1 MSQFVFPPLTA
12 NLDSEGENGGSLPS
26 KQLIIGGYD
35 GANVRA
41 IKVDSSGEL
50 QVDVGSITPGTGAT
64 DLGKAIQSAQGT
76 TDTGVAALVVRND
89 TLADLSGADGDYSPL
104 QVNATGALYTSLAT
118 SLPAGSN
125 AIGKLAANSG
135 VDIGDVDVTS
145 LPSIPAGTNSIGT
158 VILGAGTAAIGKL
171 TANSGVDIGDVD
183 VTSLP
188 SLPAGTNAIG
198 KLVAN
203 SGVDIGDVDVTS
215 IIPGV
220 GATNLG
226 KAIQSAQGTTDTGV
240 PALVVRNDTLADLSG
255 ADGDYAPLQV
265 NAAGALYVEVKTS
278 ALPSGAATEA
288 KQDTIETTLT
298 AIETDADTIAGA
310 VSGTEMQVDVVAS
323 LPAGS
328 NNIGDV
334 DIASAL
340 PAGTNSIGTVI
351 LGAGT
356 AAIGKLTANSG
367 VDIGDVDVT
376 SLPALPAGS
385 NTIGKVDVNAIA
397 PVDFLDSGL
406 VNTGTANIAATGTT
420 VVSSLAAAC
429 TEIEIQED
437 IGEFMSIRVGGT
449 VKAYLPLGGG
459 RVKVSLAATDAVQLY
474 SETGTA
480 ISSGK
485 IAINL
490 LG

>member
-12 NLDSEGENGGSLPS
+12 NLNSEAANGASLPS
-26 KQLIIGGYD
+26 SVLVVAGYD

-41 IKVDSSGEL
+41 IKTDSTGEIA
-50 QVDVGSITPGTGAT
+50 VDVSSIGTVTVTGTVAVS
-64 DLGKAIQSAQGT
+64 AISSA
-76 TDTGVAALVVRND
+76 
-89 TLADLSGADGDYSPL
+89 
-104 QVNATGALYTSLAT
+104 
-118 SLPAGSN
+118 LPAGTN
-125 AIGKLAANSG
+125 N
-135 VDIGDVDVTS
+135 IGDVDIAS
-145 LPSIPAGTNSIGT
+145 ALPAGTNSIGT

-171 TANSGVDIGDVD
+171 SANSGVDIGDVD

-188 SLPAGTNAIG
+188 SLPAGTNSIGTVILGAGTAAIG

-215 IIPGV
+215 IVPGT

-265 NAAGALYVEVKTS
+265 NASGALYTEVKTS

-288 KQDTIETTLT
+288 KQDVIETTLNS
-298 AIETDADTIAGA
+298 IEGDTSSLAGA

-323 LPAGS
+323 LPAGT

-356 AAIGKLTANSG
+356 AAIGKLSANSG

-376 SLPALPAGS
+376 SLPALPAGT

-406 VNTGTANIAATGTT
+406 VDTSTANIASTGTT

-437 IGEFMSIRVGGT
+437 IGEFMSLRVGGT

-459 RVKVSLAATDAVQLY
+459 RVKVSLAATDAVQLF

-485 IAINL
+485 IAINF

>member
-104 QVNATGALYTSLAT
+104 QVNASGALYIVQSAA
-118 SLPAGSN
+118 LPTGSN

-145 LPSIPAGTNSIGT
+145 LPSIPSGSNNIGS
-158 VILGAGTAAIGKL
+158 VGLE
-171 TANSGVDIGDVD
+171 S
-183 VTSLP
+183 
-188 SLPAGTNAIG
+188 GTNAIG

-215 IIPGV
+215 VIPGT

-240 PALVVRNDTLADLSG
+240 PALVVRNDTLADLAGS
-255 ADGDYAPLQV
+255 DHDYAPLQV
-265 NAAGALYVEVKTS
+265 NASGALYVEVKTS
-278 ALPSGAATEA
+278 GLPSGAATEA

-334 DIASAL
+334 DVLSVVPGVAATSLGKAIQSAQGTTDTGVAALVVRNDTLADLAGADHDYAPLQVNASGALYTSLATAL
-340 PAGTNSIGTVI
+340 PAGTNSIGTV
-351 LGAGT
+351 
-356 AAIGKLTANSG
+356 
-367 VDIGDVDVT
+367 VV
-376 SLPALPAGS
+376 GS
-385 NTIGKVDVNAIA
+385 VA
-397 PVDFLDSGL
+397 PVDFLDDGVMDTSTD
-406 VNTGTANIAATGTT
+406 NIASTGTIVVATT
-420 VVSSLAAAC
+420 LASAC
-429 TEIEIQED
+429 TEIEVVDD
-437 IGEFMSIRVGGT
+437 IGEYMSIAEGT
-449 VKAYLPLGGG
+449 TKKAYLPLGGG
-459 RVKVSLAATDAVQLY
+459 RVKVALGTGSPIRLY
-474 SETGTA
+474 SETGTD
-480 ISSGK
+480 ITSGK
-485 IAINL
+485 IAINF

>member
-12 NLDSEGENGGSLPS
+12 NLNSEASNGGSLPS
-26 KQLIIGGYD
+26 SVLVVAGYD

-41 IKVDSSGEL
+41 IKTDSTGEIA
-50 QVDVGSITPGTGAT
+50 VDVSSIGTVTVTGTVAVSAIAGA
-64 DLGKAIQSAQGT
+64 
-76 TDTGVAALVVRND
+76 
-89 TLADLSGADGDYSPL
+89 
-104 QVNATGALYTSLAT
+104 
-118 SLPAGSN
+118 LPAGTN
-125 AIGKLAANSG
+125 N
-135 VDIGDVDVTS
+135 IGDVDIAS
-145 LPSIPAGTNSIGT
+145 ALPAGTNNIGDVDIASALPAGTNSIGT

-171 TANSGVDIGDVD
+171 
-183 VTSLP
+183 
-188 SLPAGTNAIG
+188 
-198 KLVAN
+198 VAN
-203 SGVDIGDVDVTS
+203 DGVDIGDVDVTS
-215 IIPGV
+215 IVPGT

-265 NAAGALYVEVKTS
+265 NASGALYTEVKTS

-288 KQDTIETTLT
+288 KQDVIETTLNS
-298 AIETDADTIAGA
+298 IEGDTSSLAGA
-310 VSGTEMQVDVVAS
+310 VSGTEVQVDVVAS
-323 LPAGS
+323 LPAGT

-356 AAIGKLTANSG
+356 AAIGKLSANSG

-406 VNTGTANIAATGTT
+406 VDTSTANIASTGTT

-437 IGEFMSIRVGGT
+437 IGEFMSLRVGGT
-449 VKAYLPLGGG
+449 VKAFLPLGGG
-459 RVKVSLAATDAVQLY
+459 RVKVSLAATDAVQLF

-485 IAINL
+485 IAINF

>member
-12 NLDSEGENGGSLPS
+12 NLNSEGTNGGSLPS
-26 KQLIIGGYD
+26 SVLVVAGYD
-35 GANVRA
+35 GANIRA
-41 IKVDSSGEL
+41 IKTDSTGEVAVDISS
-50 QVDVGSITPGTGAT
+50 IGTVTVTGTVAVSAIAGA
-64 DLGKAIQSAQGT
+64 
-76 TDTGVAALVVRND
+76 
-89 TLADLSGADGDYSPL
+89 
-104 QVNATGALYTSLAT
+104 
-118 SLPAGSN
+118 LPAGSN

-145 LPSIPAGTNSIGT
+145 LHALPAGTNSIGT

-171 TANSGVDIGDVD
+171 SANSGVDIGDVD

-215 IIPGV
+215 IVPGT

-265 NAAGALYVEVKTS
+265 NASGALYVEVKTS
-278 ALPSGAATEA
+278 GLPSGAATEA

-328 NNIGDV
+328 N
-334 DIASAL
+334 
-340 PAGTNSIGTVI
+340 
-351 LGAGT
+351 
-356 AAIGKLTANSG
+356 AIGKLAANSG

-376 SLPALPAGS
+376 SLPALPAGTNS
-385 NTIGKVDVNAIA
+385 IGTVILGAGTASIGKLSAIA

-406 VNTGTANIAATGTT
+406 VNTSTANIAATGTT

-459 RVKVSLAATDAVQLY
+459 RVKVSLAATDAVQLF

-485 IAINL
+485 IAINF

>member
-12 NLDSEGENGGSLPS
+12 NLNSEASNGGSIPS
-26 KQLIIGGYD
+26 SVLVVAGYD

-41 IKVDSSGEL
+41 IKTDSTGEVA
-50 QVDVGSITPGTGAT
+50 VDVSSIGTVTVTGTVAVSAIAGA
-64 DLGKAIQSAQGT
+64 
-76 TDTGVAALVVRND
+76 
-89 TLADLSGADGDYSPL
+89 
-104 QVNATGALYTSLAT
+104 
-118 SLPAGSN
+118 LPAGSN
-125 AIGKLAANSG
+125 AIGKLAANSGVDIGDVDVTSLPALPAGTNSIGTVILGAGTAAIGKLTANSGVDIGDVDVTSLPALPAGTNSIGTVILGAGTAAIGKLTANSG

-188 SLPAGTNAIG
+188 
-198 KLVAN
+198 
-203 SGVDIGDVDVTS
+203 
-215 IIPGV
+215 
-220 GATNLG
+220 
-226 KAIQSAQGTTDTGV
+226 
-240 PALVVRNDTLADLSG
+240 
-255 ADGDYAPLQV
+255 
-265 NAAGALYVEVKTS
+265 
-278 ALPSGAATEA
+278 
-288 KQDTIETTLT
+288 
-298 AIETDADTIAGA
+298 
-310 VSGTEMQVDVVAS
+310 
-323 LPAGS
+323 
-328 NNIGDV
+328 
-334 DIASAL
+334 AL

-376 SLPALPAGS
+376 SLPSLPAGTNNIGDVDIASALPAGTNS
-385 NTIGKVDVNAIA
+385 IGTVVLGAGSASIGKLTAIA

-406 VNTGTANIAATGTT
+406 VNTSTANIASTGTT

-449 VKAYLPLGGG
+449 VKAFLPLGGG
-459 RVKVSLAATDAVQLY
+459 RVKVSLAATDAVQLF

-485 IAINL
+485 IAINF

>member
-12 NLDSEGENGGSLPS
+12 NLNSEASNGGSLPS
-26 KQLIIGGYD
+26 SVLVVAGYD

-41 IKVDSSGEL
+41 IKTDSTGEIA
-50 QVDVGSITPGTGAT
+50 VDVSSIGTVTVTGTVAVSAIAGA
-64 DLGKAIQSAQGT
+64 
-76 TDTGVAALVVRND
+76 
-89 TLADLSGADGDYSPL
+89 
-104 QVNATGALYTSLAT
+104 
-118 SLPAGSN
+118 LPAGTN
-125 AIGKLAANSG
+125 N
-135 VDIGDVDVTS
+135 IGDVDIAS
-145 LPSIPAGTNSIGT
+145 ALPAGTNNIGDVDIASALPAGTNSIGT

-171 TANSGVDIGDVD
+171 
-183 VTSLP
+183 
-188 SLPAGTNAIG
+188 
-198 KLVAN
+198 VAN

-215 IIPGV
+215 IVPGT

-265 NAAGALYVEVKTS
+265 NASGALYTAIHSS
-278 ALPSGAATEA
+278 ALPTGAATEA
-288 KQDTIETTLT
+288 KQDVIETTLNS
-298 AIETDADTIAGA
+298 IEGDTSSLAGA
-310 VSGTEMQVDVVAS
+310 VSGTEVQVDVVAS
-323 LPAGS
+323 LPAGTNNIGDVDIAS
-328 NNIGDV
+328 ALPAGTNNIGDV

-340 PAGTNSIGTVI
+340 PAGTNSIGTVV
-351 LGAGT
+351 LGAGS
-356 AAIGKLTANSG
+356 ASIGKLT
-367 VDIGDVDVT
+367 
-376 SLPALPAGS
+376 
-385 NTIGKVDVNAIA
+385 AIA

-406 VNTGTANIAATGTT
+406 VDTSTANIASTGTT

-437 IGEFMSIRVGGT
+437 IGEFMSLRVGGT
-449 VKAYLPLGGG
+449 VKAFLPLGGG
-459 RVKVSLAATDAVQLY
+459 RVKVSLAATDAVQLF

-485 IAINL
+485 IAINF

>member
-12 NLDSEGENGGSLPS
+12 NLNSEGTNGGSLPS
-26 KQLIIGGYD
+26 SVLVVAGYD
-35 GANVRA
+35 GANIRA
-41 IKVDSSGEL
+41 IKTDSTGEVA
-50 QVDVGSITPGTGAT
+50 VDVSSIGTVTVTGTVAVSAIAGALPAGSNAIGKLAANSGVDIGDVDVTSLPALPAGTNSIGTVILGAGTAAIGKLVANSGVDIGDVDVTSIVPGTGAT
-64 DLGKAIQSAQGT
+64 NLGKAIQSAQGT
-76 TDTGVAALVVRND
+76 TDTGVPALVVRND
-89 TLADLSGADGDYSPL
+89 TLADLSGADGDYAPL
-104 QVNATGALYTSLAT
+104 QVNASGALYVEVKTSGLPSGAATEAKQDVIETTLNSIEGDTSSLAGAVSGT
-118 SLPAGSN
+118 EMQVDVVASLPAGTN

-171 TANSGVDIGDVD
+171 S
-183 VTSLP
+183 
-188 SLPAGTNAIG
+188 
-198 KLVAN
+198 
-203 SGVDIGDVDVTS
+203 
-215 IIPGV
+215 
-220 GATNLG
+220 
-226 KAIQSAQGTTDTGV
+226 
-240 PALVVRNDTLADLSG
+240 
-255 ADGDYAPLQV
+255 
-265 NAAGALYVEVKTS
+265 
-278 ALPSGAATEA
+278 
-288 KQDTIETTLT
+288 
-298 AIETDADTIAGA
+298 
-310 VSGTEMQVDVVAS
+310 
-323 LPAGS
+323 
-328 NNIGDV
+328 
-334 DIASAL
+334 
-340 PAGTNSIGTVI
+340 
-351 LGAGT
+351 
-356 AAIGKLTANSG
+356 ANSG

-437 IGEFMSIRVGGT
+437 IGEFMSIRVGGN

-480 ISSGK
+480 ISNGK
-485 IAINL
+485 IAINF

>member
-1 MSQFVFPPLTA
+1 MSQFIFPPLTA
-12 NLDSEGENGGSLPS
+12 SLDSEQTNGGSLPS
-26 KQLIIGGYD
+26 KQMIIGGYD
-35 GANVRA
+35 GSNVRA
-41 IKVDSSGEL
+41 IKTDAAGEL
-50 QVDVGSITPGTGAT
+50 QVDISTSALPSGAATAALQTTGNGI
-64 DLGKAIQSAQGT
+64 LT
-76 TDTGVAALVVRND
+76 TIDADTGNIAGAISGTEMQVDVVA
-89 TLADLSGADGDYSPL
+89 
-104 QVNATGALYTSLAT
+104 

-145 LPSIPAGTNSIGT
+145 LPSIPSGTNNIGS
-158 VILGAGTAAIGKL
+158 VGLE
-171 TANSGVDIGDVD
+171 S
-183 VTSLP
+183 
-188 SLPAGTNAIG
+188 GTNAIG

-215 IIPGV
+215 VIPGV

-240 PALVVRNDTLADLSG
+240 PALVVRNDTLADLAGS
-255 ADGDYAPLQV
+255 DHDYAPLQV
-265 NAAGALYVEVKTS
+265 NASGALYVEVKTS
-278 ALPSGAATEA
+278 GLPSGAATEA

-328 NNIGDV
+328 N
-334 DIASAL
+334 
-340 PAGTNSIGTVI
+340 
-351 LGAGT
+351 
-356 AAIGKLTANSG
+356 AIGKLAANSG

-376 SLPALPAGS
+376 SLPALASGT

-397 PVDFLDSGL
+397 PVDFLDAGVFDAS
-406 VNTGTANIAATGTT
+406 TGTNIPSTGSATLVT
-420 VVSSLAAAC
+420 LAAAC
-429 TEIEIQED
+429 TEVEVVDD
-437 IGEFMSIRVGGT
+437 IGEYMSLRVGGA

-459 RVKVSLAATDAVQLY
+459 RVKVTLAATNAVTLY
-474 SETGTA
+474 SETGTT
-480 ISSGK
+480 INSGK
-485 IAINL
+485 IAINF

>member
-12 NLDSEGENGGSLPS
+12 NLNSEASNGGSLPS
-26 KQLIIGGYD
+26 SVLVVAGYD

-41 IKVDSSGEL
+41 IKTDSTGEIAVDVSSSALPSGAATSALQTAGNNLLTTIDADTSSLAGAISGTEM
-50 QVDVGSITPGTGAT
+50 QVDI
-64 DLGKAIQSAQGT
+64 
-76 TDTGVAALVVRND
+76 VA
-89 TLADLSGADGDYSPL
+89 
-104 QVNATGALYTSLAT
+104 
-118 SLPAGSN
+118 SLPAGTN
-125 AIGKLAANSG
+125 N
-135 VDIGDVDVTS
+135 IGDVDIAS
-145 LPSIPAGTNSIGT
+145 ALPAGTNNIGDVDIASALPAGTNSIGT

-171 TANSGVDIGDVD
+171 
-183 VTSLP
+183 
-188 SLPAGTNAIG
+188 
-198 KLVAN
+198 VAN
-203 SGVDIGDVDVTS
+203 DGVDIGDVDVTS
-215 IIPGV
+215 IVPGT

-265 NAAGALYVEVKTS
+265 NASGALYTEVKTS

-288 KQDTIETTLT
+288 KQDVIETTLNS
-298 AIETDADTIAGA
+298 IEGDTSSLAGA
-310 VSGTEMQVDVVAS
+310 VSGTEMQVDIVAS
-323 LPAGS
+323 LPAGTNNIGDVDIAS
-328 NNIGDV
+328 ALPAGTNNIGDV

-340 PAGTNSIGTVI
+340 PAGTNSIGTVV
-351 LGAGT
+351 LGAGS
-356 AAIGKLTANSG
+356 ASIGKLT
-367 VDIGDVDVT
+367 
-376 SLPALPAGS
+376 
-385 NTIGKVDVNAIA
+385 AIA

-406 VNTGTANIAATGTT
+406 IDTSTAAIASTGTT

-437 IGEFMSIRVGGT
+437 IGEFMTLRVGGT
-449 VKAYLPLGGG
+449 IKAFLPLGGG
-459 RVKVSLAATDAVQLY
+459 RVKVSLAATDAVQLF

-485 IAINL
+485 IAINF

>member
-12 NLDSEGENGGSLPS
+12 NLNSEASNGGSLPS
-26 KQLIIGGYD
+26 SVLVVAGYD

-41 IKVDSSGEL
+41 IKTDSTGEVAVDVSSSALPSGAATSALQTAGNNLLTTIDADTSSLAGAISGTEM
-50 QVDVGSITPGTGAT
+50 QVDI
-64 DLGKAIQSAQGT
+64 
-76 TDTGVAALVVRND
+76 VA
-89 TLADLSGADGDYSPL
+89 
-104 QVNATGALYTSLAT
+104 
-118 SLPAGSN
+118 SLPAGTN
-125 AIGKLAANSG
+125 N
-135 VDIGDVDVTS
+135 IGDVDIAS
-145 LPSIPAGTNSIGT
+145 ALPAGTNNIGDVDIASALPAGTNSIGT

-171 TANSGVDIGDVD
+171 
-183 VTSLP
+183 
-188 SLPAGTNAIG
+188 
-198 KLVAN
+198 VAN
-203 SGVDIGDVDVTS
+203 DGVDIGDVDVTS
-215 IIPGV
+215 IVPGT

-265 NAAGALYVEVKTS
+265 NASGALYTEVKTS

-288 KQDTIETTLT
+288 KQDVIETTLNS
-298 AIETDADTIAGA
+298 IEGDTSSLAGA
-310 VSGTEMQVDVVAS
+310 VSGTEVQVDVVAS
-323 LPAGS
+323 LPAGT

-356 AAIGKLTANSG
+356 AAIGKLSANSG

-376 SLPALPAGS
+376 SLPALPAGT

-406 VNTGTANIAATGTT
+406 VDTSTANIASTGTT

-437 IGEFMSIRVGGT
+437 IGEFMSLRVGGT
-449 VKAYLPLGGG
+449 VKAFLPLGGG
-459 RVKVSLAATDAVQLY
+459 RVKVSLSATDAVQLF

-485 IAINL
+485 IAINF

>member
-1 MSQFVFPPLTA
+1 M
-12 NLDSEGENGGSLPS
+12 
-26 KQLIIGGYD
+26 
-35 GANVRA
+35 
-41 IKVDSSGEL
+41 
-50 QVDVGSITPGTGAT
+50 QVDV
-64 DLGKAIQSAQGT
+64 
-76 TDTGVAALVVRND
+76 VA
-89 TLADLSGADGDYSPL
+89 
-104 QVNATGALYTSLAT
+104 

-145 LPSIPAGTNSIGT
+145 LP
-158 VILGAGTAAIGKL
+158 
-171 TANSGVDIGDVD
+171 
-183 VTSLP
+183 
-188 SLPAGTNAIG
+188 
-198 KLVAN
+198 
-203 SGVDIGDVDVTS
+203 
-215 IIPGV
+215 
-220 GATNLG
+220 
-226 KAIQSAQGTTDTGV
+226 
-240 PALVVRNDTLADLSG
+240 
-255 ADGDYAPLQV
+255 
-265 NAAGALYVEVKTS
+265 
-278 ALPSGAATEA
+278 
-288 KQDTIETTLT
+288 
-298 AIETDADTIAGA
+298 
-310 VSGTEMQVDVVAS
+310 
-323 LPAGS
+323 
-328 NNIGDV
+328 
-334 DIASAL
+334 AL

-356 AAIGKLTANSG
+356 AAVGKLSANSG

-376 SLPALPAGS
+376 SLPALPAGT

-480 ISSGK
+480 ISNGK
-485 IAINL
+485 IAINF

>member
-12 NLDSEGENGGSLPS
+12 NLNSEASNGGSLPS
-26 KQLIIGGYD
+26 SVLVVAGYD

-41 IKVDSSGEL
+41 IKTDSTGEIA
-50 QVDVGSITPGTGAT
+50 VDVSSIGTVTVTGTVAVSAIAGA
-64 DLGKAIQSAQGT
+64 
-76 TDTGVAALVVRND
+76 
-89 TLADLSGADGDYSPL
+89 
-104 QVNATGALYTSLAT
+104 
-118 SLPAGSN
+118 LPAGTN
-125 AIGKLAANSG
+125 N
-135 VDIGDVDVTS
+135 IGDVDIAS
-145 LPSIPAGTNSIGT
+145 ALPAGTNSIGT

-171 TANSGVDIGDVD
+171 SANSGVDIGDVD

-188 SLPAGTNAIG
+188 SLPAGTNSIGTVILGAGTAAIG

-203 SGVDIGDVDVTS
+203 DGVDIGDVDVTS
-215 IIPGV
+215 IVPGT

-265 NAAGALYVEVKTS
+265 NASGALYTAIHSS
-278 ALPSGAATEA
+278 ALPTGAATEA
-288 KQDTIETTLT
+288 KQDVIETTLNS
-298 AIETDADTIAGA
+298 IEGDTSSLAGA
-310 VSGTEMQVDVVAS
+310 VSGTEVQVDVVAS
-323 LPAGS
+323 LPAGT

-340 PAGTNSIGTVI
+340 PAGTNSIGTVV
-351 LGAGT
+351 LGAGS
-356 AAIGKLTANSG
+356 ASIGKLT
-367 VDIGDVDVT
+367 
-376 SLPALPAGS
+376 
-385 NTIGKVDVNAIA
+385 AIA

-406 VNTGTANIAATGTT
+406 IDTSTAAIASTGTT

-437 IGEFMSIRVGGT
+437 IGEFMSLRVGGT
-449 VKAYLPLGGG
+449 VKAFLPLGGG
-459 RVKVSLAATDAVQLY
+459 RVKVSLAATDAVQLF

-485 IAINL
+485 IAINF

>member
-12 NLDSEGENGGSLPS
+12 NLDSEATNGGSLPS
-26 KQLIIGGYD
+26 KQIVIAGYD
-35 GANVRA
+35 GSNVRA
-41 IKVDSSGEL
+41 IKTDAAGEL
-50 QVDVGSITPGTGAT
+50 QVDISSSALPSGAAT
-64 DLGKAIQSAQGT
+64 
-76 TDTGVAALVVRND
+76 AALQTAGNNILTTIDAD
-89 TLADLSGADGDYSPL
+89 TS
-104 QVNATGALYTSLAT
+104 SLAGCVSGT
-118 SLPAGSN
+118 EVQVDVVASLPAGTN

-145 LPSIPAGTNSIGT
+145 LPSIPTGTNSIGT
-158 VILGAGTAAIGKL
+158 VGLD
-171 TANSGVDIGDVD
+171 S
-183 VTSLP
+183 
-188 SLPAGTNAIG
+188 GTNAIG

-215 IIPGV
+215 IVPGT

-265 NAAGALYVEVKTS
+265 NASGALYTEVKTS

-288 KQDTIETTLT
+288 KQDVIETTLNS
-298 AIETDADTIAGA
+298 IEGDTSSLAGA

-323 LPAGS
+323 LPAGTNNIGDVDIAS
-328 NNIGDV
+328 ALPAGTNNIGDV

-340 PAGTNSIGTVI
+340 PAGTNSIGTVV
-351 LGAGT
+351 LGAGSAT
-356 AAIGKLTANSG
+356 IGKLS
-367 VDIGDVDVT
+367 
-376 SLPALPAGS
+376 
-385 NTIGKVDVNAIA
+385 AIA

-406 VNTGTANIAATGTT
+406 VDTSTANIASTGTT

-437 IGEFMSIRVGGT
+437 IGEFMSLRVGGT
-449 VKAYLPLGGG
+449 VKAFLPLGGG
-459 RVKVSLAATDAVQLY
+459 RVKVSLSATDAVQLF

-480 ISSGK
+480 IASGK
-485 IAINL
+485 NAINY